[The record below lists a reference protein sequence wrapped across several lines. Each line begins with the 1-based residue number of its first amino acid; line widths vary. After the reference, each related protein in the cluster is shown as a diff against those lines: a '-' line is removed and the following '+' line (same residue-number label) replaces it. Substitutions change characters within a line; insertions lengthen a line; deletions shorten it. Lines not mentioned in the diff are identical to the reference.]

1 MRIAIVDD
9 EGSFAKDVK
18 KKYRKIFFKSK
29 ESSGDK
35 MFLCQFYS

>member
-18 KKYRKIFFKSK
+18 KNIEKYLKKK
-29 ESSGDK
+29 EE
-35 MFLCQFYS
+35 

>member
-9 EGSFAKDVK
+9 EGSFAKDV

>member
-18 KKYRKIFFKSK
+18 KNIEKYFSNQRNVNFISMIF
-29 ESSGDK
+29 
-35 MFLCQFYS
+35 YI